1 MVAQGY
7 LGEAFDLGGWYKLT
21 TPVTYDG
28 LLPKR
33 IATGLASRS
42 VDRTTPDVLPLLT
55 AGVGGTQIVEIY
67 WRDIQPNDTNNWN
80 VTKVAEITADIQQA
94 RDRGLNV
101 VLRPF
106 AGYYAPDWARALSGG
121 SASGGG
127 MYWYTND
134 GNLATG
140 APAPSNSSWKRMP
153 RPMPCWWAPGYSA
166 AYASFIQKISQEAAW
181 MGNPVVC
188 GVYMGGP
195 STQYV
200 EPMVKQFALLENRQ
214 TAVAAGY
221 TPALDQAAFISGFDA
236 CHTYLS
242 PLKIATYCAF
252 NYYQQVGISGG
263 VQMVPSVTL
272 DLMER
277 MVDILGPMAVICNN
291 SLQYPTNKYP
301 IMYDRMKDFPLEV
314 PPIAISGQTE
324 TQVKHEKLWD
334 SQPAGAKLTSPY
346 NTAKEVLSWGMSH
359 VEMPTGWQSASK
371 TGSNI
376 LRWPGVTVTQAAE
389 LNRIAW
395 NNTVGRDE
403 FHKEA
408 A

>member
-153 RPMPCWWAPGYSA
+153 RPMPCWWALDILQRML
-166 AYASFIQKISQEAAW
+166 ASFRRSRK
-181 MGNPVVC
+181 
-188 GVYMGGP
+188 
-195 STQYV
+195 
-200 EPMVKQFALLENRQ
+200 KQHGWAIRSF
-214 TAVAAGY
+214 
-221 TPALDQAAFISGFDA
+221 AAFTWAARLPSMWSRWLSSLLCLKTARLLSRLATPCSRPSRFHLWLRCVPYIFESAKDS
-236 CHTYLS
+236 YL
-242 PLKIATYCAF
+242 LR
-252 NYYQQVGISGG
+252 
-263 VQMVPSVTL
+263 VQL
-272 DLMER
+272 L
-277 MVDILGPMAVICNN
+277 
-291 SLQYPTNKYP
+291 
-301 IMYDRMKDFPLEV
+301 
-314 PPIAISGQTE
+314 
-324 TQVKHEKLWD
+324 
-334 SQPAGAKLTSPY
+334 
-346 NTAKEVLSWGMSH
+346 
-359 VEMPTGWQSASK
+359 PTGRNKWRSPN
-371 TGSNI
+371 GS
-376 LRWPGVTVTQAAE
+376 LGDPRPDGAD
-389 LNRIAW
+389 
-395 NNTVGRDE
+395 GRYSRSHGCDL
-403 FHKEA
+403 
-408 A
+408 